1 MVYYVAE
8 MSVSILS
15 LPRTIQSFYPVLI
28 NHFLLVIHKSAV
40 KSTGIELLGLL
51 SLDNISHTISTS
63 NRVISNRD
71 LFVFYFGET

>member
-1 MVYYVAE
+1 

-15 LPRTIQSFYPVLI
+15 LPRTIQSFYSVLI
-28 NHFLLVIHKSAV
+28 SHFLLVIHKSAV
-40 KSTGIELLGLL
+40 KSTGIELLEPL

-71 LFVFYFGET
+71 LFVFYFRKT